1 MNTENSNNDPSTI
14 NDLKIVILDRN
25 APISNARGRRNLT
38 IEEIRQQIID
48 KADRK
53 ILVGNRD
60 GKMRAAI
67 IRGPFRVASMELPG
81 AEALDEDTVRNVII
95 QKLKSGFFDQAI
107 TVEYE
112 KQRVRDRTRRKE
124 LRLMG

>member
-81 AEALDEDTVRNVII
+81 AEALDEDTVRDVII
-95 QKLKSGFFDQAI
+95 KKLKSGFFDQAI

-112 KQRVRDRTRRKE
+112 KQRIRDRTRRKE

>member
-14 NDLKIVILDRN
+14 NDLEIVILDRN

-81 AEALDEDTVRNVII
+81 AEALDEDTVRDVII
-95 QKLKSGFFDQAI
+95 KKLKSGFFDQAI

-112 KQRVRDRTRRKE
+112 KQRIRDRTRRKE